1 MSEPNADEPTVLL
14 PYPPP
19 NPTAGPIRR
28 HRWLLVGAA
37 VAAVAIIGG
46 GALAVGWPSTPG
58 APPAA
63 GAPPPPPRA
72 SAPARARRPR
82 ARAVRIRQPGT
93 PWTAPA
99 QSDPTG

>member
-37 VAAVAIIGG
+37 VVAVAIIGG
-46 GALAVGWPSTPG
+46 VALAVGWPSAPG
-58 APPAA
+58 APAAA
-63 GAPPPPPRA
+63 GAPSASPRA
-72 SAPARARRPR
+72 SAPSRAGGHGGRGGIMSASGSTRT
-82 ARAVRIRQPGT
+82 VRGEADRT
-93 PWTAPA
+93 V
-99 QSDPTG
+99 